1 MKSLRISL
9 LGAPWVEVD
18 GAPLAVDTRKA
29 TAMLA
34 FLAVTGHSHARGG
47 VADLLWAELDADRS
61 RGALRRTLSTL
72 RSALGEGRVVS
83 DRDSIALDLYGAWF
97 DLAEFRSVAGDPDA
111 ETSALIAACDLH
123 RGDLMAGFGL
133 RDSLAFDEWQRD
145 AEELV
150 RRERAALL
158 DRVVDRLARE
168 GRVDDAVV
176 RARQRLELDQLHEPT
191 HRRLIECYAAAGRRG
206 DAFTQYRECVR
217 VLDRELGVQPLSATI
232 ELYNA
237 ISAPTTVQVVVEEP
251 ARLVA
256 ALPLVGRAVELRRLV
271 TSFEAIGDDG
281 VLVMIEGE
289 SGVGKTRLAEEALGA
304 LQAGGTPVIAAR
316 AQAGERG
323 LAYGVVA
330 QLLLEAIG
338 SEADALP
345 QPLRGEAAR
354 LLPQLGAAPS
364 GRLDDPGCRLRF
376 LESVCEIVA
385 GRSRRAGAVV
395 FVDDL
400 HWCDPASLDALAYL
414 ARRLDDRRLM
424 LLCARRIDEPDPE
437 HRLAALVELGKRIQL
452 GRLGRDDVVGVAM
465 RTGLDKGAADEVF
478 RESEGL
484 ALFVAELL
492 ATGDGTDRPPG
503 GARAAIEARLD
514 AVSEASAQV
523 LSAAAVIGRTFDADT
538 VRFASGRSSEEIAV
552 ALEELGARGL
562 ILERGEGYD
571 FGHER
576 LRTIVEQRIGLAR
589 RRLLH
594 RRIARALSARR
605 GEPAILARH
614 FERSRDSTSRPR
626 SRTRPPAIA
635 RERCPPVPRRSPTT
649 RQPTPSATPTRR
661 CSTRRLGTRGR
672 CEASIPRRSPP
683 TTAPQQTPLKRP
695 SHDSST
701 SSARSMSAAATGSS
715 PTATTSR
722 HSRSAP
728 IRRSSWQ
735 TEAALRGGAAMRTR
749 HERSACK
756 RSRSRRRAARRAQ
769 APRAARRPRAVRTAR
784 APRAARAVRRA
795 PPPLP
800 RPRPRPPR
808 PTTSSACSAAAGAIF
823 ERSLELSRDLA
834 DPSIRIAALNNLAR
848 DHAAAGELEQAEALM
863 RQALEECVTQGD
875 RHHEAAL
882 HANLADVLHKAG
894 RPDAAIDEAR
904 AGRPNARG
912 DRGRRR
918 RPLPRCVEPGR
929 VVAAIKTV
937 RRPVRR
943 P

>member
-1 MKSLRISL
+1 VKSLRISL

-83 DRDSIALDLYGAWF
+83 DRDSIALDLDGAWF

-111 ETSALIAACDLH
+111 ETPALIAACDLH
-123 RGDLMAGFGL
+123 RGDLLAGFGL

-217 VLDRELGVQPLSATI
+217 VLDRELGVQPLSATT

-237 ISAPTTVQVVVEEP
+237 ISAPTAAQVVVEEP

-330 QLLLEAIG
+330 QLLREAIG

-492 ATGDGTDRPPG
+492 ATGDGTDRPTG

-576 LRTIVEQRIGLAR
+576 LRAIVEQRIGLAR

-614 FERSRDSTSRPR
+614 FELAGLDEQAAAAYATAGDRARALSAGAEAIAHYEAAHALGHTDAAMLHEAIGDARTLRGEYSEALAAYDGAAADAVEATVARLEHKLGAVHERRGDWELADSHYQQALTLGADPAIVVSDRSRVAWRRGD
-626 SRTRPPAIA
+626 ADEA
-635 RERCPPVPRRSPTT
+635 R
-649 RQPTPSATPTRR
+649 A
-661 CSTRRLGTRGR
+661 LGLQALALA
-672 CEASIPRRSPP
+672 EAGGP
-683 TTAPQQTPLKRP
+683 
-695 SHDSST
+695 
-701 SSARSMSAAATGSS
+701 
-715 PTATTSR
+715 
-722 HSRSAP
+722 
-728 IRRSSWQ
+728 
-735 TEAALRGGAAMRTR
+735 GGAAGAT
-749 HERSACK
+749 
-756 RSRSRRRAARRAQ
+756 AAAAQ
-769 APRAARRPRAVRTAR
+769 ANNILGLLGCGRRH
-784 APRAARAVRRA
+784 
-795 PPPLP
+795 LQ
-800 RPRPRPPR
+800 
-808 PTTSSACSAAAGAIF
+808 
-823 ERSLELSRDLA
+823 RSLELSRELA

-863 RQALEECVTQGD
+863 RQALQECVTQGD

-894 RPDAAIDEAR
+894 RPDAAIDELKQA
-904 AGRPNARG
+904 APT
-912 DRGRRR
+912 
-918 RPLPRCVEPGR
+918 L
-929 VVAAIKTV
+929 AAIGAEGEDLYPGV
-937 RRPVRR
+937 WSLEEW
-943 P
+943 